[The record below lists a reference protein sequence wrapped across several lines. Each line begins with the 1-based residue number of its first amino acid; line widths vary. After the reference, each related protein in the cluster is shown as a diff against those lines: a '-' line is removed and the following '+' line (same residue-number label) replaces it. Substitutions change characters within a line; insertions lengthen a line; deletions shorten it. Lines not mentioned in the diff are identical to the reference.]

1 MKTEYLTNF
10 NIDGFTYYEGASV
23 FSQLKIGSRLKLKLE
38 ENNKYDAKAV
48 AIYHGKSKIGFI
60 PKTENRIFHKLLKVG
75 LKKNL
80 KITIQRISP
89 NEHPENQVQV
99 VAHLL
104 G

>member
-10 NIDGFTYYEGASV
+10 NIAGFTYYEGATV
-23 FSQLKIGSRLKLKLE
+23 FSKLKIGSQLKLKLE
-38 ENNKYDAKAV
+38 ENNRYDAKAV
-48 AIYHGKSKIGFI
+48 AIYYEKSKIGFI
-60 PKTENRIFHKLLKVG
+60 PRAENRIFHKLLKVG

-89 NEHPENQVQV
+89 NEHPENQIQV
-99 VAHLL
+99 VAHLI

>member
-10 NIDGFTYYEGASV
+10 NVAGFTYYEGASI
-23 FSQLKIGSRLKLKLE
+23 FSKLKIGSQLKLKLE

-48 AIYHGKSKIGFI
+48 AIYYEKSKIGFI
-60 PKTENRIFHKLLKVG
+60 PRTENRIFHKMLKVG

-89 NEHPENQVQV
+89 NENPEKQVQV
-99 VAHLL
+99 VVHLM